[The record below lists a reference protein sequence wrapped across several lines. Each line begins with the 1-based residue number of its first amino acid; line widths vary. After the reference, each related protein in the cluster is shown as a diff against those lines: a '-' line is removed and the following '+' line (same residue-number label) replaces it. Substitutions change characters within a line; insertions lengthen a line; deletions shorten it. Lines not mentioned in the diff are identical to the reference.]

1 MLQLLKQH
9 GVEIGAAPGENG
21 HARGTT
27 LTLLP
32 VYGDMITIS
41 TLSEVEGPDGKRTP
55 VMILVQHTGATT
67 KGKLGTAKT
76 GYEVVDVNANAC
88 AQLVKL
94 DIRAVNANLL
104 DYVPLTAWDLVLTK
118 GLLIDIPPAQLELA
132 FGVLYRSSRRYICI
146 AECYNPAPQTIEDWG
161 NAGRLFQRD
170 FAGEM
175 TDMFP
180 DLELVACGFAYN
192 RGQRQEDSITWF
204 LLERGHL

>member
-1 MLQLLKQH
+1 VPKTRRYREYAWAMIEFGNAFDKRRDNRLPADPELFAKILDRTQNVQSVIEFGAGQGDNLLAIRRLLPDARLT
-9 GVEIGAAPGENG
+9 GVE
-21 HARGTT
+21 
-27 LTLLP
+27 
-32 VYGDMITIS
+32 
-41 TLSEVEGPDGKRTP
+41 
-55 VMILVQHTGATT
+55 
-67 KGKLGTAKT
+67 
-76 GYEVVDVNANAC
+76 VNADAC
-88 AQLVKL
+88 AKLAKL
-94 DIRAVNANLL
+94 DIHAVNANLL